1 VKENVFMK
9 KYHVNGIDF
18 LEKNGNLLVE
28 IKQCGVD
35 AIYPLKEVKT
45 NQKIKYV
52 LMDLD
57 GTTVKSEEF
66 WVYLIECVCKEMLND
81 KNFVLS
87 KEDEPF
93 VSGFST
99 VEHLTYCK
107 NKYKF
112 PQDINDALA
121 CYHRI
126 ARFELNEIMEGRG
139 NVGAFKPREGL
150 KEFLLELHNL
160 GIKIG
165 LATSGLDYKA
175 IPEIVS
181 AFRVLG
187 MGDPLNFYDS
197 IITGGRQK
205 NTGEYGTIGEL
216 AVKPHPWIYSELALG
231 LGVKDLGDAIVVED
245 SSAGLISGRLA
256 GINVIGFND
265 GNLLSSGLD
274 EQAIKMVDNF
284 DEILKFIKER

>member
-1 VKENVFMK
+1 MN

-18 LEKNGNLLVE
+18 IEKDGTLLVE

-35 AIYPLKEVKT
+35 AIYPLKNVKT
-45 NQKIKYV
+45 NKEIKYV

-66 WVYLIECVCKEMLND
+66 WMYLIECVCKEMLND
-81 KNFVLS
+81 KNFKLAV
-87 KEDEPF
+87 EDQPF

-112 PQDINDALA
+112 AQDINEALA

-139 NVGAFKPREGL
+139 NAGAFKPREGL
-150 KEFLLELHNL
+150 KEFLNELHNM

-181 AFRVLG
+181 AFRVLN
-187 MGDPLNFYDS
+187 MGDPIDFYDS

-205 NTGEYGTIGEL
+205 NHGEYGTIGEL

-231 LGVKDLGDAIVVED
+231 LGVKDLSDAIVVED
-245 SSAGLISGRLA
+245 SSAGLLSGKLA
-256 GINVIGFND
+256 GINVVGFND
-265 GNLLSSGLD
+265 GNLIASGLD
-274 EQAIKMVDNF
+274 DQAIKMVNNF
-284 DEILKFIKER
+284 DELLNFIKNR